1 MTAYWYIYEEVL
13 IKQEQT
19 HINEAGKE
27 ERKGRFWLDFRHIS
41 LEVEEKGI

>member
-19 HINEAGKE
+19 NINEAGKE
-27 ERKGRFWLDFRHIS
+27 ERKGRFWLDFRQIS